1 MNTDIVSFVSF
12 LFCFLS
18 LLRSAQDSDTLS
30 NLPPF
35 GHDHQRYKNWAEFFR
50 RRLWLRIDEINV
62 LAQNGQKPE
71 KRRFK
76 VNNYA
81 VSSHC
86 CVCSDIAGVRS
97 VGI

>member
-1 MNTDIVSFVSF
+1 MNTDIVSFVSL

-35 GHDHQRYKNWAEFFR
+35 SHDHQRYKNWAEFFR

-62 LAQNGQKPE
+62 FAQNGQKPE
-71 KRRFK
+71 KEGLR
-76 VNNYA
+76 
-81 VSSHC
+81 
-86 CVCSDIAGVRS
+86 
-97 VGI
+97 